1 MHKRRLICFF
11 LITLMLFSLQLPAF
25 GDLGV
30 ADDDITFL
38 FTGSIE
44 SLVDENLTLATVKAL
59 RDSIAASTPNVRLI
73 DLGNAVHGS
82 VISSM
87 SKGQAITRLFNAA
100 EYDYAILGTRE
111 FAYGLDALRD
121 NIEKSDFTY
130 LESVIRY
137 TGKGKNALQ
146 KTVPYVI
153 ENFSGT
159 KVALIGV
166 TTPLAF
172 FEVSPS
178 YFKEDGSLVYDFC
191 RENNGRDFYLC
202 VQRSIDDCRASGAD
216 YIVLL
221 SSLGYDDSFA
231 PFNIRSLIR
240 NISGADVLIDG
251 RSDSPSSCAIYD
263 DKTGKEVLVCQPSGH
278 LRDIG
283 VLTISSTGSISTT
296 LVSAYPHCD
305 EELSEVLV
313 HVNNYYDHELGQTL
327 FVLDDNMLITDEN
340 GVRIIRSRETGL
352 GNFVADAYRAAMD
365 ADIGL
370 INGGGIRAGIVK
382 GNVSLSNLIEV
393 NPYGNTL
400 CVIELTGSQIL
411 DMLEF
416 FYKDV
421 QESYVDRRGEPFG
434 ESSSFMSVSGMRFT
448 VNTSVD
454 STAEYDAD
462 ENFLKVSG
470 ERRVSDVQVLNS
482 EGEYV
487 PINPSAK
494 YSIATVNYIAKEG
507 GCGLEYFLSGVNVLV
522 DSSVLDYEALS
533 DYATINLNGD
543 LSAYKAPEGRITIQ
557 K

>member
-11 LITLMLFSLQLPAF
+11 LITVMLFSLQLPAF
-25 GDLGV
+25 ADLGV
-30 ADDDITFL
+30 AKDDITFL
-38 FTGSIE
+38 FTGSID
-44 SLVDENLTLATVKAL
+44 SMVDENLSLATVKAL
-59 RDSIAASTPNVRLI
+59 KDSIAASSPNVRLI

-100 EYDYAILGTRE
+100 GYDYAILGPRE

-130 LESVIRY
+130 LESIIHY
-137 TGKGKNALQ
+137 SGKGTNALQ
-146 KTVPYVI
+146 KAVPYAI
-153 ENFSGT
+153 EDFSGT

-166 TTPLAF
+166 TSPLAF

-178 YFKEDGSLVYDFC
+178 YFKEDGVLVYDFF
-191 RENNGRDFYLC
+191 RDNNGRDFYLS
-202 VQRSIDDCRASGAD
+202 VQRSIDICKASGAD

-221 SSLGYDDSFA
+221 SSLGYDDSLA

-240 NISGADVLIDG
+240 NISGADVLVDG
-251 RSDSPSSCAIYD
+251 RGDSPSPCAIYD
-263 DKTGKEVLVCQPSGH
+263 DKAGEEVLVCQPSGH
-278 LRDIG
+278 LRDVG
-283 VLTISSTGSISTT
+283 VLTISSTGSVSTT
-296 LVSAYPHCD
+296 LVSAYPHFD

-313 HVNNYYDHELGQTL
+313 HTSNYYEHELGQTL

-340 GVRIIRSRETGL
+340 GVQIIRSRETGI

-370 INGGGIRAGIVK
+370 VNGGGIRAGIVK

-416 FYKDV
+416 FCKDV
-421 QESYVDRRGEPFG
+421 QDSYVDRRGEPFG
-434 ESSSFMSVSGMRFT
+434 ESSSFMSVSGMRYT
-448 VNTSVD
+448 VNTSVE
-454 STAEYDAD
+454 STAEFDAD

-470 ERRVSDVQVLNS
+470 ARRVSDVQVLNS

-487 PINPSAK
+487 PIDPSVK
-494 YSIATVNYIAKEG
+494 YSVATINYIAKEG
-507 GCGLEYFLSGVNVLV
+507 GCGMEYFLNGVNLLV
-522 DSSVLDYEALS
+522 DSSVMDYEALS

-543 LSAYKAPEGRITIQ
+543 LSAYKAPEGRIIIQ
-557 K
+557 